1 MKNKISASICLLTVL
16 ALLAG
21 CGIPAAG
28 PEKPYDEG
36 RIDSQAVSG
45 MTGFAFDLF
54 RTLNQEE
61 EGYNFFISPL
71 SVSTALTMTLNG
83 AEGATREEMAKV
95 LGYGGLEAET
105 WNDTYQNLLP
115 YLEQADET
123 VELSLSN
130 SIWYRQGDPIREAF
144 LEQNREAFEARIEAM
159 DFSDPGAADVINGWI
174 EEATSGK
181 IDKMVDSP
189 LPPDLVMY
197 LINAVYFKGEWAEA
211 FDPERTFEG
220 EFTQTDGTAATVDM
234 MNRKGTV
241 DFGETDAWKIVRLP
255 YGEDKLSMRLVLPRE
270 NIDQFV
276 EDLDAEM
283 WRAMEA
289 SLAETEEVVLQ
300 IPRFK
305 MDYGIKNLND
315 ALFKLGMKKA
325 FGPEADLSGIRE
337 GLFISRVL
345 HKAVIEV
352 DEEGSEAAAATV
364 VEVLESAVMEPVTF
378 IADRP
383 FLFAIVDEVHGNLL
397 FMGKYGWVE

>member
-1 MKNKISASICLLTVL
+1 MKKRISASICLLTVL

-21 CGIPAAG
+21 CGVPTPE
-28 PEKPYDEG
+28 PEKPYDED
-36 RIDSQAVSG
+36 RIDPEAVSG

-83 AEGATREEMAKV
+83 AAGATREEMAQV
-95 LGYGGLEAET
+95 LGYEGLEAET
-105 WNDTYQNLLP
+105 WNDTYRNLLP

-123 VELSLSN
+123 VDLSLSN
-130 SIWYRQGDPIREAF
+130 SIWYRQGDPVREAF
-144 LEQNREAFEARIEAM
+144 LEQNREAFEARIEEM

-174 EEATSGK
+174 EEATRGK
-181 IDKMVDSP
+181 IDKMIDPP
-189 LPPDLVMY
+189 LPPELVMY
-197 LINAVYFKGEWAEA
+197 LINAVYFKGDWTEA
-211 FDPERTFEG
+211 FDPEKTFEG
-220 EFTQTDGTAATVDM
+220 EFTQSDGTVETVDM

-255 YGEDKLSMRLVLPRE
+255 YGDGKLSMRLVLPAE
-270 NIDQFV
+270 NIDRFV
-276 EDLDAEM
+276 EKLDAARWES
-283 WRAMEA
+283 MEA
-289 SLAETEEVVLQ
+289 SLMETEEVVLQ

-352 DEEGSEAAAATV
+352 NEEGSEAAAATV

-383 FLFAIVDEVHGNLL
+383 FLFAIVDEVHGSLL